1 MKSERESQAIDPE
14 KTVQVRRRESID
26 AHALDLDGLD
36 GPPDSS
42 LEMRWYAANERRKR
56 LFWFVAAAVAIS
68 GAILLV
74 GLGRRAMAASEE
86 AQPVLSSVTV
96 VGMRA
101 ADAKPE
107 STAESRVVANA
118 PPASGMPSVDIA
130 SLPVASTGRI
140 LGARGRRLV
149 VDGAVVSG
157 DAAIVQCGKRAIKVG
172 KRKARM
178 IDVPCGGE
186 VTIR

>member
-1 MKSERESQAIDPE
+1 MKSERESQAIDPDR
-14 KTVQVRRRESID
+14 TVQVRRRESID
-26 AHALDLDGLD
+26 AHALDLG
-36 GPPDSS
+36 GAPDSS

-56 LFWFVAAAVAIS
+56 LFWIVAAAVAMS

-86 AQPVLSSVTV
+86 ELPVLSSVTV

-101 ADAKPE
+101 PDAKPE
-107 STAESRVVANA
+107 STSESRMTNA
-118 PPASGMPSVDIA
+118 PSPGAMPSVDIA

-149 VDGAVVSG
+149 VDGVVVSG
-157 DAAIVQCGKRAIKVG
+157 EAAIVQCGKRAIKVG